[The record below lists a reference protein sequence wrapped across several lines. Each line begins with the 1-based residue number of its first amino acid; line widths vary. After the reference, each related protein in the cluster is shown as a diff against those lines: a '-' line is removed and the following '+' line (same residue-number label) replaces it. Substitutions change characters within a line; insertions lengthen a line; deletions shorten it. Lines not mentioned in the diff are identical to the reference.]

1 MWNLKKKTDTNKIIY
16 KIKTDSQTLKT
27 NLGLPKGTGWG
38 GEEWTGVWDWHMNIV
53 VYGMTGQQ
61 GPAIQHRELYSVFC
75 DKSIREKNLE
85 KEGIYVYIQD
95 NWITCCRAEINK
107 TL

>member
-1 MWNLKKKTDTNKIIY
+1 MDWD
-16 KIKTDSQTLKT
+16 
-27 NLGLPKGTGWG
+27 LGLAYEHCGIW
-38 GEEWTGVWDWHMNIV
+38 NA
-53 VYGMTGQQ
+53 GQQ

-95 NWITCCRAEINK
+95 N
-107 TL
+107 